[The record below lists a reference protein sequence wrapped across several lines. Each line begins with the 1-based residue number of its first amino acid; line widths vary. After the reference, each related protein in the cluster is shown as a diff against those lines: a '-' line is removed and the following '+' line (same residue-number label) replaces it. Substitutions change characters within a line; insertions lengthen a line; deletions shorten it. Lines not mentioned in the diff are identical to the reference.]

1 MCQQHYQEF
10 LFVPNFLTLFND
22 FPQNVLNMSLRK
34 ELRILFSVLMGE
46 LISLQYQKSV
56 VQQANG
62 LPDPEV
68 SGLVVKPIHRIF
80 MLSAL

>member
-1 MCQQHYQEF
+1 
-10 LFVPNFLTLFND
+10 
-22 FPQNVLNMSLRK
+22 MSLRE
-34 ELRILFSVLMGE
+34 ELSILFSVLMGE

-62 LPDPEV
+62 LPNPEV